1 MRHVFRGQ
9 PTVRSVSYE
18 YSNRD
23 QVWEALTDFIFF
35 VIPLFSWKKLKNKFD
50 RIVFMKA
57 GRAASTAQVNKRC
70 PVCSSLPNNPT
81 VSSCEHVYCYY
92 CLMERVME
100 DSSAP
105 CLLCDSTLS
114 EGCEPAPIVDLGWRI
129 SFEWLKHNEDI
140 LCFYIWPLL
149 KESENQIRMSTRFWS
164 CPLHQYSTLFGG
176 IIVAYSQSG
185 HWLE

>member
-35 VIPLFSWKKLKNKFD
+35 LIPLFSWKKLKNKFD
-50 RIVFMKA
+50 RVVFMKV
-57 GRAASTAQVNKRC
+57 GRAAATAQVNKRC

-114 EGCEPAPIVDLGWRI
+114 EDCEPAPIVDLG
-129 SFEWLKHNEDI
+129 
-140 LCFYIWPLL
+140 
-149 KESENQIRMSTRFWS
+149 
-164 CPLHQYSTLFGG
+164 
-176 IIVAYSQSG
+176 
-185 HWLE
+185 